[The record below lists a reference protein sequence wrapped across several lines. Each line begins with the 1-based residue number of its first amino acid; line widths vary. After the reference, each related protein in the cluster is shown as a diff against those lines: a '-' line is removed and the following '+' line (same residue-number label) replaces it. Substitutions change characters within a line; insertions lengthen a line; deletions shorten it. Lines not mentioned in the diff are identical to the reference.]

1 MRQLRQEE
9 QLAQKR
15 LLELSNHKMSKL
27 VLGFPIGLL
36 FFAVV
41 GLLGQAFDLLA
52 SETAVHQAV
61 LAQMVAQAGAPE
73 PINISLTADV
83 KEGKRP
89 FHHTYLLPAQP
100 EAAPAAADPA
110 AAFIAELHLNQGH
123 SANQPTYALVPGEG
137 DHDNERFFMN
147 GNRLYAHQ
155 PLATASQQAFQIR
168 VAVSGADGRLASVPI
183 VIHVMP
189 GAPANLP
196 LGKTAVPLA
205 DGTLSPIFT
214 KEVLYWEAEISAW
227 AAEYN
232 LDPNII
238 ATIMQIESC
247 GNPEAVSVA
256 GAAGLF
262 QVMPFHFAPGENM
275 FHPPTNAR
283 RGLGYFNEGLH
294 YHAGDILLTFA
305 GYNAGHGTV
314 ITDPARWPNETQ
326 QYFYWSKGIYEEAR
340 AGLTTSP
347 TLQEWQRM
355 RGNSLCWQAAN
366 RLGL

>member
-1 MRQLRQEE
+1 M
-9 QLAQKR
+9 
-15 LLELSNHKMSKL
+15 SNHKPGKL
-27 VLGFPIGLL
+27 ALGFPIGLL
-36 FFAVV
+36 FFALA

-52 SETAVHQAV
+52 SETAVHQAM
-61 LAQMVAQAGAPE
+61 LAQVAAQAVGPTAFSAPPE

-100 EAAPAAADPA
+100 EAAAAAPA
-110 AAFIAELHLNQGH
+110 AAFIAELHIHQGN
-123 SANQPTYALVPGEG
+123 SANQPAYALAAGEG
-137 DHDNERFFMN
+137 DQDNGLFFMA

-168 VAVSGADGRLASVPI
+168 VAVSGADGTLASVPI
-183 VIHVMP
+183 VIHVVP

-205 DGTLSPIFT
+205 DGALSSIFT
-214 KEVLYWEAEISAW
+214 KEVLYWAAEISAW
-227 AAEYN
+227 AAEYK

-275 FHPPTNAR
+275 FHPATNAR
-283 RGLGYFNEGLH
+283 RGLGYFNEGLD

-314 ITDPARWPNETQ
+314 IADPARWPNETQ

-340 AGLTTSP
+340 AGLTSSP
-347 TLQEWQRM
+347 TLQEWLQM

>member
-1 MRQLRQEE
+1 MNNYKSGK
-9 QLAQKR
+9 LA
-15 LLELSNHKMSKL
+15 
-27 VLGFPIGLL
+27 LGLPIGLMFL
-36 FFAVV
+36 AVV

-61 LAQMVAQAGAPE
+61 LAQVAAQAGAPE
-73 PINISLTADV
+73 PINIPLTADV

-89 FHHTYLLPAQP
+89 LHHTYLLPAQP
-100 EAAPAAADPA
+100 ETDTAA
-110 AAFIAELHLNQGH
+110 AAFIAELHIDQGNG
-123 SANQPTYALVPGEG
+123 ANQPAYALAAGEG
-137 DHDNERFFMN
+137 DQDNGLFFMN

-168 VAVSGADGRLASVPI
+168 VAVSGADGTLASVPI

-227 AAEYN
+227 AAKYN

-294 YHAGDILLTFA
+294 SHAGDILLTFA

-326 QYFYWSKGIYEEAR
+326 QYFYWSKGIYEEAK

-347 TLQEWQRM
+347 TLQEWRQM